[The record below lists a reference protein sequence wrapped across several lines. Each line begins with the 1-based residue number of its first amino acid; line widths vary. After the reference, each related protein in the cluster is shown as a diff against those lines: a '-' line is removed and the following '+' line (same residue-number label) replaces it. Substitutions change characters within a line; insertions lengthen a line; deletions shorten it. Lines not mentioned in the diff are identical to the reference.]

1 MSWLVS
7 FFQAAAGLIVS
18 LVNFLIDGLKA
29 VVELIGIV
37 PKYIAYIYSL
47 FTLMPA
53 VLQVFIFLIFIILI
67 LWLVR
72 SIV

>member
-29 VVELIGIV
+29 VVDLIGII
-37 PKYIAYIYSL
+37 PKYIAYVYSL
-47 FTLMPA
+47 FTLMPT

>member
-37 PKYIAYIYSL
+37 PKYITYVYSL

>member
-1 MSWLVS
+1 MNWLVS
-7 FFQAAAGLIVS
+7 FFQSVAGLIVS

-29 VVELIGIV
+29 VVDLIGII
-37 PKYIAYIYSL
+37 PKYITYVYSL
-47 FTLMPA
+47 FALMPY

-72 SIV
+72 SII